1 MAKWDL
7 AQPEV
12 AKRLGITRTCLNE
25 LLRGKSNKFSHD
37 ALTTLAIA
45 TALTRWSI
53 RTR

>member
-25 LLRGKSNKFSHD
+25 LLRGKSKKFNLD